1 MLAPDRIL
9 GGRYRLHRELARGG
23 MAAVWEAEDKVLTRR
38 VAMICVIL
46 GFALLIWVRMQTLPH
61 PVLWTA
67 GALLAV
73 GWSAYVYVLI
83 QKNRY
88 IRSHPFDPDA

>member
-1 MLAPDRIL
+1 MTLDDPAVLIRKAAWLEQIHD
-9 GGRYRLHRELARGG
+9 LHR
-23 MAAVWEAEDKVLTRR
+23 VTRR
-38 VAMICVIL
+38 VAMACVVL
-46 GFALLIWVRMQTLPH
+46 GFALLIWVRVQGLPH

-67 GALLAV
+67 GALLVV
-73 GWSAYVYVLI
+73 GWSAYIYVLV